1 MEQVFIFMVS
11 LAPDTLFSIGSFPI
25 TNTVTDTLLV
35 DAAVLGLAYYIHKK
49 HSVVPTFFQTIIE
62 LIVEQFYSLTEST
75 AGKYTMQ
82 IFPFVMSFFL
92 FILIANYSELIPL
105 ITSVGVYQHNEL
117 VPLVRS
123 ASSDLN
129 TTLALALI
137 SVIATHAMGIRATG
151 VKAYLHRFFSTKPL
165 ELYSGLLELISEFTK
180 LISFSFRLFGNI
192 FVGGIMLASIS
203 AFFAYVLPVAVLFD
217 ELFVGF
223 IQAAIFAL
231 LTMAF
236 MSIFTTSHNISE

>member
-1 MEQVFIFMVS
+1 MVS

>member
-1 MEQVFIFMVS
+1 MTTLSAE
-11 LAPDTLFSIGSFPI
+11 TLFTVGSFPI
-25 TNTVTDTLLV
+25 TNTVIDTLLV
-35 DAAVLGLAYYIHKK
+35 DAAIIALVIYMNKK
-49 HSVVPTFFQTIIE
+49 ISVVPSFFQSLIE
-62 LIVEQFYSLTEST
+62 MAVEQFYSLTEST
-75 AGKYTMQ
+75 AGEHTKK

-92 FILIANYSELIPL
+92 FILITNYSELIPV
-105 ITSVGVYQHNEL
+105 ITNIGVYKDHEL
-117 VPLVRS
+117 VPIIRS

-137 SVIATHAMGIRATG
+137 SVVATHIMGIRTTG
-151 VKAYLHRFFSTKPL
+151 VKLYLRRFFSPKPL

-180 LISFSFRLFGNI
+180 IISFSFRLFGNI
-192 FVGGIMLASIS
+192 FVGGIMLASVF
-203 AFFAYVLPVAVLFD
+203 AFFAWVLPIAVLFD

-236 MSIFTTSHNISE
+236 MSIFTSAHAGME